1 MVYKSQKR
9 KQSKLLLYLHNACSC
24 HLLMPV
30 DSKSVADYH
39 CTIEGSA
46 NDMQSSVQN

>member
-9 KQSKLLLYLHNACSC
+9 KQSKLLLYLHNVCSC

-39 CTIEGSA
+39 CTIEGA
-46 NDMQSSVQN
+46 VNDMAEQCA